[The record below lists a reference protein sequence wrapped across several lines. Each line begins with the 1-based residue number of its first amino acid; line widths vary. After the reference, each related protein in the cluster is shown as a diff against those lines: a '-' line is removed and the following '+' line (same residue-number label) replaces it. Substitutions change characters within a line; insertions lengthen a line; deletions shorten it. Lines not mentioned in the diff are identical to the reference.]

1 MKPCIIIIIIIII
14 QNMERRVNK
23 KVVDYICGFKDTL
36 VDDIQSILTNP
47 SMTPAEMQQHINGK
61 IYNYPS
67 INIGKE
73 DFAKRKRVKN
83 VVPIFERCCAK
94 RANGEQCTRRKK
106 DEDKFCG
113 THVKGTPHGHMDE
126 IVSDNV
132 QKNVEVFVIEMKG
145 VAYYVDNIGNVYSP
159 EDVMANKDSPRIIS
173 KYTCNNGEYAI
184 I

>member
-1 MKPCIIIIIIIII
+1 
-14 QNMERRVNK
+14 MERRVNK
-23 KVVDYICGFKDTL
+23 KVVDYVCGFKDNI
-36 VDDIQSILTNP
+36 VEEIQSIFSNP
-47 SMTPAEMQQHINGK
+47 KMSLGEMQQLINGK

-83 VVPIFERCCAK
+83 TVPIFERCCAK

-106 DEDKFCG
+106 DEDMFCG

-126 IVSDNV
+126 VVSDNV
-132 QKNVEVFVIEMKG
+132 QKNVEVFVVEIKG
-145 VAYYVDNIGNVYSP
+145 VAYYVDTIGNIYSP

-173 KYTCNNGEYAI
+173 KYSCVDGEYSLI
-184 I
+184 

>member
-1 MKPCIIIIIIIII
+1 
-14 QNMERRVNK
+14 MERRVNK
-23 KVVDYICGFKDTL
+23 KVVDYVCGFKDNM
-36 VDDIQSILTNP
+36 VEEIQSIFSNP
-47 SMTPAEMQQHINGK
+47 KMGLEEMQKLINGK

-83 VVPIFERCCAK
+83 TVPIFERCCAK

-106 DEDKFCG
+106 DEDMFCG

-126 IVSDNV
+126 VVNDNV
-132 QKNVEVFVIEMKG
+132 QKSVEVFVVEIKG
-145 VAYYVDNIGNVYSP
+145 VAYYVDTVGNIYSP

-173 KYTCNNGEYAI
+173 KYSCVDGEYSLI
-184 I
+184 